1 MMMIFPDPA
10 PAGAE
15 SVERVLKLLRL
26 VSARNC
32 EGIRLIELA
41 HAEDALRQTG
51 RAPGARLQV
60 MTKLF
65 TVIHWAA
72 NSPQ

>member
-41 HAEDALRQTG
+41 HAEDALRQTS
-51 RAPGARLQV
+51 
-60 MTKLF
+60 
-65 TVIHWAA
+65 
-72 NSPQ
+72 SPPWPS